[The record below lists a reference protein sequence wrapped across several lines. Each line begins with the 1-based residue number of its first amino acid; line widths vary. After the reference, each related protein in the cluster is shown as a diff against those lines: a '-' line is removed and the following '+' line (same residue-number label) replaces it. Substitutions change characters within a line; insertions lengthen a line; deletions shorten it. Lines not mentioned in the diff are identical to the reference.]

1 MTAPLEYDIG
11 ATPVENLVRWITSD
25 AEGSFTLPTTRG
37 DDLVIPG
44 LAGEVD
50 QPRVLGP
57 SFDEFTVRVSGLN
70 TDGTPA
76 ADSCAQFH
84 RNMRDLRQLL
94 FTTTAALSVTK
105 RIFYPAPTGTVTYG
119 PTTARCVGFTPRF
132 ESNDFAVVLI
142 RLKIHNGWAGV
153 L

>member
-11 ATPVENLVRWITSD
+11 AIPVENLVRWITAD
-25 AEGSFTLPTTRG
+25 ADGAFTLPTTRG

-57 SFDEFTVRVSGLN
+57 SFDEFAVRVSGLQS
-70 TDGTPA
+70 DGTVA
-76 ADSCAQFH
+76 ADPCAQFH
-84 RNMRDLRQLL
+84 QNMRDLRTLL
-94 FTTTAALSVTK
+94 FTTSTALSVTK
-105 RIFYPAPTGTVTYG
+105 RVFYSGGTVTYG
-119 PTTARCVGFTPRF
+119 PTTGRCVGFAPRL
-132 ESNDFAVVLI
+132 ESVDLAVVLV